1 MLGMLFGPQQS
12 CTAVVAGSAL
22 NPAGHVWHAI
32 DPVAFWYVS
41 GGHPK
46 HDVLATASWYC
57 PGGQSVHAT
66 EPGTFLNVPTAH
78 ATHGPVR
85 SGPV

>member
-32 DPVAFWYVS
+32 DPVTFWNVS
-41 GGHPK
+41 GGQ
-46 HDVLATASWYC
+46 ATQA
-57 PGGQSVHAT
+57 VA
-66 EPGTFLNVPTAH
+66 
-78 ATHGPVR
+78 PVC
-85 SGPV
+85 V